1 MKLANV
7 NVDYNPSHNNSELR
21 NIWYRSD
28 SPKVKGNLI
37 SSIANLLYELLHE
50 LLNDLR
56 LKILEN

>member
-28 SPKVKGNLI
+28 SSKVKGNLI

-50 LLNDLR
+50 LPNDLR